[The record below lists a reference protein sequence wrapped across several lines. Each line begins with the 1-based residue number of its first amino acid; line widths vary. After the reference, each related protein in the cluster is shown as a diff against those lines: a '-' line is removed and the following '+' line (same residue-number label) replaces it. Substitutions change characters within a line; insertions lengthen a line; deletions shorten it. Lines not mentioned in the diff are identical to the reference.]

1 MEKDE
6 NEDLSEFYRDK
17 AVLVTGGSGFIGTH
31 IIQELLR
38 RDIKVRATI
47 HNRPM
52 MVSDSRIEVI
62 EADLTKYEH
71 CLSAVKGIDCVFHAA
86 GAVAAAG
93 VNAINSMTVITV
105 NLILA
110 AQMLQASWEA
120 GVERFLLFSSS
131 TGYPVAD
138 HPVKEEEMW
147 TGPTHPSYFGYGWE
161 RRYTERLSEFV
172 ASESGMKIAIVR
184 PSAVYGPW
192 DNFDL
197 STGHVIPSLIR
208 KAVERADPYEVWGSG
223 EEVRDFLY
231 VSDLARGSLL
241 MLQNYAECD
250 GVNIGYGKAVTIKEI
265 VGIILR
271 ATGYEN
277 AKVEFNTSK
286 PTKIPF
292 RMVDTSKAK
301 RLFGFEPR
309 VSLEEGLNNTVK
321 WYLTKEGLK

>member
-1 MEKDE
+1 MNK
-6 NEDLSEFYRDK
+6 DLSEFYRGK
-17 AVLVTGGSGFIGTH
+17 AVLVTGGNGFIGTH
-31 IIQELLR
+31 IIQELLKCG
-38 RDIKVRATI
+38 IKLRATI
-47 HNRPM
+47 HQRPM
-52 MVSDSRIEVI
+52 ILSDSRIEVMK
-62 EADLTKYEH
+62 ADLTKYED
-71 CLSAVKGIDCVFHAA
+71 CLSAVRGISCIFHAA

-93 VNAINSMTVITV
+93 VGPFNSMAAITV

-131 TGYPVAD
+131 TCYPVAD
-138 HPVKEEEMW
+138 HAVKEEEMW

-223 EEVRDFLY
+223 EEVRDFLHA
-231 VSDLARGSLL
+231 SDLAYGSLQ

-250 GVNIGYGKAVTIKEI
+250 PVNIGYGKAVTIKEI
-265 VGIILR
+265 VHIILR
-271 ATGYEN
+271 ATGYEH

-286 PTKIPF
+286 PTRMPL

-301 RLFGFEPR
+301 RLFGFEPKI
-309 VSLEEGLNNTVK
+309 SLEEGLNDTVK
-321 WYLTKEGLK
+321 WYVRNKCAL